1 MLLTLLYN
9 NTMMLRIKNMVCNR
23 CKWVVK
29 TELEKLGHEVMVVN
43 LGEVELKNEP
53 SATQLEAIETK
64 LQEFG
69 FELISDKASVLIE
82 QIKTLI
88 IELIQQPEQL
98 EKQNLSQYLSR
109 QLHKDYST
117 LSKLFSE
124 VSGITIEQYFI
135 LQKIEKVKELIV
147 YDELNLTQIADEL
160 SYSSVAHLSNQ
171 FKKIT
176 GLTPRHFKE
185 LKHKQRNSLDEI

>member
-1 MLLTLLYN
+1 
-9 NTMMLRIKNMVCNR
+9 MMLRIKNMVCNR

-53 SATQLEAIETK
+53 SAVELQAIETK

-88 IELIQQPEQL
+88 IELVQQPEQL

-124 VSGITIEQYFI
+124 VTGITIEQYFI

-160 SYSSVAHLSNQ
+160 GYSSVAHLSNQ

>member
-1 MLLTLLYN
+1 ML
-9 NTMMLRIKNMVCNR
+9 LRIKNMVCDR

-29 TELEKLGHEVMVVN
+29 NELEKLGHEVMVIS
-43 LGEVELKNEP
+43 LGEAELKNEVSP
-53 SATQLEAIETK
+53 DQLAAIEQK
-64 LQEFG
+64 LKEFG
-69 FELISDKASVLIE
+69 FELINDKSSILIE

-88 IELIQQPEQL
+88 IELVRHPQQL
-98 EKQNLSQYLSR
+98 EKQNLSQYLSQ
-109 QLHKDYST
+109 QLHKDYSS

-135 LQKIEKVKELIV
+135 LQKIEKAKELIV
-147 YDELNLTQIADEL
+147 YDELTLTQIADEL
-160 SYSSVAHLSNQ
+160 GYSSVAHLSNQ

-185 LKHKQRNSLDEI
+185 LKHKHRKGLDQV

>member
-1 MLLTLLYN
+1 ML
-9 NTMMLRIKNMVCNR
+9 LRIKNMVCNR

-29 TELEKLGHEVMVVN
+29 TELEKLGHEVMVIN
-43 LGEVELKNEP
+43 LGEAELKNDITD
-53 SATQLEAIETK
+53 SQLAAIDQK

-69 FELISDKASVLIE
+69 FELINDKSSILIE

-88 IELIQQPEQL
+88 IELVRHPEEL
-98 EKQNLSQYLSR
+98 EKQNLSQYLSQ
-109 QLHKDYST
+109 QLHKDYSS

-135 LQKIEKVKELIV
+135 LQKIEKAKELIV

-160 SYSSVAHLSNQ
+160 GYSSVAHLSNQ

-185 LKHKQRNSLDEI
+185 LKHKHRKGLDEV

>member
-1 MLLTLLYN
+1 ML
-9 NTMMLRIKNMVCNR
+9 LRIKNMVCNR

-43 LGEVELKNEP
+43 LGEVELKAEL
-53 SATQLEAIETK
+53 SSDQLQQVEQK

-82 QIKTLI
+82 QIKTI
-88 IELIQQPEQL
+88 IIGLVQDPAQL

-109 QLHKDYST
+109 QLHKDYSS

-135 LQKIEKVKELIV
+135 LQKIERVKELIV
-147 YDELNLTQIADEL
+147 YNELSLTQIADEL
-160 SYSSVAHLSNQ
+160 GYSSVAHLSNQ

-185 LKHKQRNSLDEI
+185 LKHNQRKPLDEI